1 LAVIA
6 FHQIININFLGN
18 TTTKFKKRFRKL
30 FVASIHNYK
39 NFSYFFH
46 CSSPVDWILKINTVK
61 NRQPIEMSTKFEL
74 EPAPN
79 PNTKENTMNTQ
90 VSIKRKRADFYM
102 ELDIVT
108 KQPLHIQRKLENCIQ
123 DLIDKEVNSKKIIW
137 AIENLLE

>member
-1 LAVIA
+1 
-6 FHQIININFLGN
+6 
-18 TTTKFKKRFRKL
+18 
-30 FVASIHNYK
+30 
-39 NFSYFFH
+39 
-46 CSSPVDWILKINTVK
+46 
-61 NRQPIEMSTKFEL
+61 MSTKFEL

-79 PNTKENTMNTQ
+79 PNTKESTKNTQ